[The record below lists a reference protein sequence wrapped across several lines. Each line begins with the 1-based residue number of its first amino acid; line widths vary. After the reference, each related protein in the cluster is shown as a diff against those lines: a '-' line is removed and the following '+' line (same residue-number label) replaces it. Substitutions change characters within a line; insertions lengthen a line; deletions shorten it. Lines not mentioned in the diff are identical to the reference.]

1 VRKKKEPLVIEALEI
16 ENFAAE
22 GQSIGRHDGKI
33 VFAERTVPG
42 DLVKLHVYKNKK
54 DWAAGYPI
62 SYLRYSP
69 HRIEPV
75 CQHFGVCGGCQWQ
88 QVSYEVQAAF
98 KEKEVSENL
107 QRISRLPLP
116 AVMPILQ
123 ADKTYGYRNKVE
135 YTFATRKFLPDDE
148 FRRVVASG
156 GDPRQPVSCSGYH
169 AKGVFDKIVAIEF
182 CHLQAEPTN
191 AIRNGLTAFAISQK
205 IPFYDLFHHT
215 GWLRNMMVR
224 IATTGQIMLN
234 VIVAFNQA
242 DWQHQI
248 CDYLLTN
255 FPEITTLL
263 ITINNKKNDSIAGLT
278 PILVKGEG
286 YITEKLGEFFFRI
299 GPQSFFQT
307 NSLQAKKL
315 YDVTRDF
322 AMLSGAET
330 LYDLY
335 CGTGS
340 IGIYCSRG
348 IKKII
353 GVELIDAAVKDARV
367 NADINS
373 VKNAFFYTGDVIEV
387 CKDDFFEKE
396 GRPDVIITDPPRAG
410 MHGALIE
417 KLLEIAAP
425 VVVYVSCNPATQA
438 RDLALLHEKYSVER
452 IQPVDMF
459 PQTHHIEN
467 VIQLILRKE

>member
-1 VRKKKEPLVIEALEI
+1 
-16 ENFAAE
+16 
-22 GQSIGRHDGKI
+22 
-33 VFAERTVPG
+33 
-42 DLVKLHVYKNKK
+42 
-54 DWAAGYPI
+54 
-62 SYLRYSP
+62 
-69 HRIEPV
+69 
-75 CQHFGVCGGCQWQ
+75 
-88 QVSYEVQAAF
+88 
-98 KEKEVSENL
+98 
-107 QRISRLPLP
+107 
-116 AVMPILQ
+116 
-123 ADKTYGYRNKVE
+123 
-135 YTFATRKFLPDDE
+135 
-148 FRRVVASG
+148 
-156 GDPRQPVSCSGYH
+156 
-169 AKGVFDKIVAIEF
+169 
-182 CHLQAEPTN
+182 
-191 AIRNGLTAFAISQK
+191 
-205 IPFYDLFHHT
+205 
-215 GWLRNMMVR
+215 MMVR

-242 DWQHQI
+242 EWQHQI